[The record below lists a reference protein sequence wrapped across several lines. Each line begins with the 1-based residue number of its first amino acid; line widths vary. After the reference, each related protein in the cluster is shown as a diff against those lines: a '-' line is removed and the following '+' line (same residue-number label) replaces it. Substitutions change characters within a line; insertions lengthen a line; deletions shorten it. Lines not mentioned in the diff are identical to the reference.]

1 MCRVNR
7 FCAWVWPSTIAP
19 MASLRVG
26 MPCVLPVTFSTL
38 GVAGQKRTS
47 AFGFRS
53 KAQSQHACKMGCSSL
68 NVPPCQ
74 RTRLQPMRSNCPP
87 RARARL
93 AAQLLESIDA
103 RRQVK
108 IDAVWAH
115 EVEARIDAHDAGQG
129 KTVAAA
135 EVLAYRGKR

>member
-1 MCRVNR
+1 
-7 FCAWVWPSTIAP
+7 
-19 MASLRVG
+19 
-26 MPCVLPVTFSTL
+26 
-38 GVAGQKRTS
+38 
-47 AFGFRS
+47 
-53 KAQSQHACKMGCSSL
+53 
-68 NVPPCQ
+68 
-74 RTRLQPMRSNCPP
+74 MRSNCPP